1 MSQTPPDL
9 NAFIPPGW
17 QGKLPPCLIQV
28 NAQGQMHHQG
38 APLIHPGI
46 LELIY
51 QSVHLEDGVYLLRIG
66 QQSCQLEVEDTFF
79 VVRLAHP
86 EDDQVQLTLNDG
98 SREPLDPASLWIGPQ
113 EVLYCRV
120 KGGAFPAR
128 FLRQA
133 YYQLAELIEEQGQGF
148 ALALGGRRYPLR
160 QGEPA

>member
-1 MSQTPPDL
+1 MSDAPLDL
-9 NAFIPPGW
+9 STFMPPGW
-17 QGKLPPCLIQV
+17 QGKLPPCQIQV
-28 NAQGQMHHQG
+28 NAQGELSHNG
-38 APLIHPGI
+38 APMIHPGI

-51 QSVHLEDGVYLLRIG
+51 ESVHHEDGIYLLRVG

-79 VVRLAHP
+79 VVQGASLSDGQVLLA
-86 EDDQVQLTLNDG
+86 LNG
-98 SREPLDPASLWIGPQ
+98 GASEPLDPESLWIGPQ

-133 YYQLAELIEEQGQGF
+133 YYQVAELIEEDGEGF

-160 QGEPA
+160 WEPTG